1 MSQGARILI
10 VDDEQ
15 PIRTACARI
24 LTEEGAHTET
34 AEDGMA
40 GLEKAKSG
48 NFDLALIDLKMPQM
62 DGMELLSRLS
72 QIDPDMIK
80 IIITG
85 YATLETAIEAV
96 QKGAYDY
103 IPKPFTPG
111 ELRTRVRRGLEKR
124 ALMREARNLAEERE
138 RNLLELANE
147 KSRTQTIIQCMG
159 DGLLVTNRDR
169 QVVFCNPAGRRL
181 LRIKK
186 LLPTGEALGQV
197 LQYPELMGLVEEAMA
212 LSNEQQ
218 MASQELQPAAPHGP
232 TLMANCA
239 PVKDERGQTIGTVT
253 VIRDIS
259 ELKEL
264 DKAKSTF
271 VSMVAHELRAPL
283 AAVEGYLDVIL
294 DGPGIDDPKKI
305 QKILERSRN
314 RTRTLLSLIDDL
326 LAISRMQTGRLAK
339 EKEKLSIGP
348 LLKEVG
354 ELIRGEALSRQI
366 HLDMELPE
374 DLPPISANKEDLT
387 RVFTNLV
394 DNAIK
399 YNRSGGRVM
408 IRAGKDEGA
417 VRIEIQDTGIG
428 IAKKDLDHIFDEFY
442 RVKTKETRTIAGTG
456 LGLAI
461 AKKIVEAHNGQIEVE
476 SRPHQGSTFRVLLPI
491 E

>member
-24 LTEEGAHTET
+24 LAEEGAYTET
-34 AEDGMA
+34 AEDGTT

-48 NFDLALIDLKMPQM
+48 KFDLALIDLKMPQM

-72 QIDPDMIK
+72 QMDPDMIK

-111 ELRTRVRRGLEKR
+111 ELRTRVRRGMEKR
-124 ALMREARNLAEERE
+124 TLMREARALAEERE

-186 LLPTGEALGQV
+186 PLPAGEALVQV
-197 LQYPELMGLVEEAMA
+197 LQYPELMDLVEEAMT
-212 LSNEQQ
+212 LTDGQQ
-218 MASQELQPAAPHGP
+218 MASQELLPPTPQGP

-294 DGPGIDDPKKI
+294 DGPGVDDPKKV

-314 RTRTLLSLIDDL
+314 RTRSLLALIDDL
-326 LAISRMQTGRLAK
+326 LAISRMQTGRMAK
-339 EKEKLSIGP
+339 EKEKLSASP

-354 ELIRGEALSRQI
+354 ELIRGEAFSRQI
-366 HLDMELPE
+366 DLEMDLAG
-374 DLPPISANKEDLT
+374 DLPLVSANREDLT
-387 RVFTNLV
+387 RVFTNLL

-399 YNRSGGRVM
+399 YNRRGGRVL
-408 IRAGKDEGA
+408 IRAKKDEGF
-417 VRIEIQDTGIG
+417 VDIEIQDTGIG

-442 RVKTKETRTIAGTG
+442 RVKTKETQTIAGTG

-461 AKKIVEAHNGQIEVE
+461 AKKIIEAHNGQIEVE
-476 SRPHQGSTFRVLLPI
+476 SKPHQGSTFRVLLPI
-491 E
+491 